1 MTQNPATVPEQTL
14 TEILLDALLAVV
26 EAEAAELRELPEPQS
41 VIPFPT
47 IV

>member
-1 MTQNPATVPEQTL
+1 MPQTTDTLPEQTL
-14 TEILLDALLAVV
+14 TETLLDALLAVV
-26 EAEAAELRELPEPQS
+26 EAEAAELREQPEPES